1 MFSYLLHQMMYPK
14 AVVLLS
20 TSLLV
25 LVWAGYFC
33 TALAKRYGTLSLKQ
47 YAYYIC
53 YTIGVFF
60 WTLSNSYFHTDL
72 LVRFGDSVAINMAIL
87 ANLAT
92 LLAFVSAYC
101 FISKL
106 HKHYT
111 NKSVALWQD
120 ILVANITLFG
130 FISNLMP
137 GGTIQGIEI
146 MGPSDFQLKFGPYT
160 KYFFLG
166 FTTLVLLTFFNLLS
180 LKKSSNRIRKT
191 RTNYMIMGITIFMS
205 STAVIQVGMTFFFDN
220 FSLTWLPPTL
230 SLSEMLLMGY
240 ALLTSRFFSPRY
252 LCFIFVSV
260 ASTAFIYV
268 AAVSAFVPATLIG
281 LADVLLLTLIIGM
294 TWNKL
299 YRLVQRVFSMMM
311 YGDPIHPVE
320 KISRLEDEFQSSP
333 TRAMESLANYLGVPQ
348 DKLRLLDDY
357 RDVNLYRSYFESHG
371 TSLVIEEVEEELLNS
386 NDNALSLIHSN
397 MSQSQ
402 SALVIP
408 LYAST
413 NKLSHVLVSSSKS
426 EGLHFSYEELSALE
440 RVLNKVQVH
449 INYEREVRQSQA
461 LASSIAH
468 EMRNPFAQL
477 QLEFELIDQA
487 IKHTYTTELLKS
499 HVDKGTKAIT
509 RSHQLIDIIVR
520 ELDEASL
527 DQEPVVPSLI
537 SAVIWSSI
545 DQYGF
550 DDEAMRDRIH
560 LDFEHDFVV
569 EINDTLFSFVLFNL
583 VRNATYYFDSYP
595 KSRISIQLKKGH
607 GENCVLFRDTG
618 PGIPENLIGQIF
630 DDFFSHN
637 KSGGSGLGLG
647 YCQRVMA
654 SFGGSIS
661 CQSKVGSYTEFKLA
675 FPPTNRSLDTLL
687 VRNPKQEN
695 QLMSPLDVA
704 LN

>member
-14 AVVLLS
+14 AIVLLS
-20 TSLLV
+20 ISLLV

-33 TALAKRYGTLSLKQ
+33 TALAKRHGTLSLKQ
-47 YAYYIC
+47 YTYYIC
-53 YTIGVFF
+53 YTVGVFF

-72 LVRFGDSVAINMAIL
+72 LVRFGDSVAINIAIV

-130 FISNLMP
+130 VISNLMP
-137 GGTIQGIEI
+137 GGTILGIDI
-146 MGPSDFQLKFGPYT
+146 IGPSNFQLKFGPYT

-166 FTTLVLLTFFNLLS
+166 FIILVLLTFFNLLS
-180 LKKSSNRIRKT
+180 LKKSRNRIRKK

-220 FSLTWLPPTL
+220 FSLTWLPPAL
-230 SLSEMLLMGY
+230 SLSEMLFMGY
-240 ALLTSRFFSPRY
+240 ALLTSRFFSPKY
-252 LCFIFVSV
+252 ICFIFVSI
-260 ASTAFIYV
+260 ASTALIYATTV
-268 AAVSAFVPATLIG
+268 ASFVPITQLGVTDALF
-281 LADVLLLTLIIGM
+281 LVLLIGM
-294 TWNKL
+294 TWQTL
-299 YRLVQRVFSMMM
+299 YRFVQKTVSMIM
-311 YGDPIHPVE
+311 YRDPIHPVE

-333 TRAMESLANYLGVPQ
+333 TRAMESLADYLGVPK
-348 DKLRLLDDY
+348 DKLRLLGDY
-357 RDVNLYRSYFESHG
+357 HDVNLYRNYFESHG

-386 NDNALSLIHSN
+386 NDKTLSLVHSN
-397 MSQSQ
+397 MSKFE
-402 SALVIP
+402 SALVVP
-408 LYAST
+408 LFESK
-413 NKLSHVLVSSSKS
+413 NKLSHILVSSSKS
-426 EGLHFSYEELSALE
+426 EGVHFSYEELSALE
-440 RVLNKVQVH
+440 KVLSKVQVH
-449 INYEREVRQSQA
+449 LNYEREVRQSQA

-477 QLEFELIDQA
+477 QLEFELIEQA
-487 IKHTYTTELLKS
+487 IKQPNSTEQLKY
-499 HVDKGTKAIT
+499 HVNKGTKAIS
-509 RSHQLIDIIVR
+509 RSHQLIDIITR
-520 ELDEASL
+520 ELGQASL
-527 DQEPVVPSLI
+527 DQAPVVPSLVSSVVC
-537 SAVIWSSI
+537 SAI

-550 DDEAMRDRIH
+550 ENETMRYRVH

-607 GENCVLFRDTG
+607 HENYLLFRDTG
-618 PGIPENLIGQIF
+618 PGIPDHLIAQIF
-630 DDFFSHN
+630 DDFFSYN

-647 YCQRVMA
+647 YCQRVMT

-661 CQSKVGSYTEFKLA
+661 CHSELDRYTEFKLT
-675 FPPTNRSLDTLL
+675 FPAASPSLNDLL
-687 VRNPKQEN
+687 ILKPKQGN
-695 QLMSPLDVA
+695 LLLSPVSAA